1 MPVLR
6 KRDIGML
13 LEIVF
18 LQVRLSDEKLIAMIA
33 FEIVLLRGSGQFE

>member
-1 MPVLR
+1 MLRMPVLL

-18 LQVRLSDEKLIAMIA
+18 LQVRLSDEKLIAVIA
-33 FEIVLLRGSGQFE
+33 FKIVLL